1 MFNAPTTAITNA
13 QKNATANIKP
23 LTLSL
28 MMPSF
33 VWFSNKKQLYPSIPN
48 YVISLAYIINNC
60 QALYSTARKKIHQW
74 QDKLR
79 MGISSPPKDISLAAR
94 TKKHSFWSYSID
106 MRGRA

>member
-13 QKNATANIKP
+13 QKNANANIKP

-33 VWFSNKKQLYPSIPN
+33 VWFSNKKQLYPSIP
-48 YVISLAYIINNC
+48 YYSTSLAYIINNC

-74 QDKLR
+74 RDKLR
-79 MGISSPPKDISLAAR
+79 MVFPHRRETSHWQPEQKNIPFGHIASK
-94 TKKHSFWSYSID
+94 
-106 MRGRA
+106 G